1 MLVKTQAYS
10 ELTEQTR
17 RNELILA
24 HLGLVRHVLGKLA
37 VHLPAGVDL
46 ENLESAGTLG
56 LVEAANKF
64 DPDRGNQFKTYAY
77 IRIRGAILD
86 ELRRNCPL
94 PQQMLERAAP
104 ASQGLHNP
112 VPGASLEELAGASGL
127 STDEVADCLAAL
139 RLTRMMSRDS
149 SSDPL
154 DACVNQRDTPPDVL
168 AIRSEEKELLARG
181 IGALPERER
190 LVVTMYYME
199 DLRLKEIGLL
209 LELSESRVS
218 RLLSAAMFR
227 LSEYLKSHKD

>member
-1 MLVKTQAYS
+1 M
-10 ELTEQTR
+10 
-17 RNELILA
+17 
-24 HLGLVRHVLGKLA
+24 
-37 VHLPAGVDL
+37 
-46 ENLESAGTLG
+46 
-56 LVEAANKF
+56 
-64 DPDRGNQFKTYAY
+64 
-77 IRIRGAILD
+77 
-86 ELRRNCPL
+86 
-94 PQQMLERAAP
+94 
-104 ASQGLHNP
+104 
-112 VPGASLEELAGASGL
+112 AGASGL